1 MDQLITGYLE
11 KIQDLL
17 SRIDEKLDSAKSV
30 IPFGSKVAVDKNE
43 IFDIVDEIRDV
54 TVVIQKSF
62 PSEINNARRI
72 VSEKEMH
79 VDEARKTAEMII
91 KAAETAKSEMLDD
104 HEITTEARLRA
115 KEIVDAARAEERQ
128 KKEEAHQY
136 FDEIFTDVEVALSK
150 VLEAHAANSRELEHS
165 LTELLSEVYDG
176 HNRLRIQQ

>member
-17 SRIDEKLDSAKSV
+17 SRIDEKMDSARSV
-30 IPFGSKVAVDKNE
+30 VPFGSKVAVDKLE

-79 VDEARKTAEMII
+79 VDEAKKTADMII
-91 KAAETAKSEMLDD
+91 RAAENTKSEMLDD
-104 HEITTEARLRA
+104 HEITQEAKLKA
-115 KEIVDAARAEERQ
+115 KEIIDAAREEQRRS
-128 KKEEAHQY
+128 KEEAHLY
-136 FDEIFTDVEVALSK
+136 FDEIFTEVEEALSK
-150 VLEAHAANSRELEHS
+150 VLEAHAANSRGLEHS
-165 LTELLSEVYDG
+165 MTELLSEVYDS